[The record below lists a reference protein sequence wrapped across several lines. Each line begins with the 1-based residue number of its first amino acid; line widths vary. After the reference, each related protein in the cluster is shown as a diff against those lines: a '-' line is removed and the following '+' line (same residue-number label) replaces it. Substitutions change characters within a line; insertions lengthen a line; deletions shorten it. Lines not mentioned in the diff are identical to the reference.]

1 MFILTDAITVNT
13 VEENRLALLAFLQ
26 EQAEKSSKE
35 AVLDASSLRDLDT
48 AGVQLLLSA
57 FKSASQKGLRLY
69 LVNTDDFVLNM
80 LELCG
85 AGDVLCGS

>member
-26 EQAEKSSKE
+26 EQAEKSTKE
-35 AVLDASSLRDLDT
+35 AVLDASNLRDLDT